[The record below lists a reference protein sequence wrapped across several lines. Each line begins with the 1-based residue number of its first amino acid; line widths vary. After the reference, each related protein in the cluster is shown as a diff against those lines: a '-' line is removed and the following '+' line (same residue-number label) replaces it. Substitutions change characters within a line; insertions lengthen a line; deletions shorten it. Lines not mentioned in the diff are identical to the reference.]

1 MAVAE
6 KKIWKANLRVKIAV
20 GMTLLGCAL
29 SFWAW
34 YRYLV
39 GLDLSWWKTPPIFV
53 GDIYHPLLYAF
64 IVVTALF
71 RYTRPIAS
79 GVAAALS
86 CSVILHSL
94 IVSPVAVIGNS
105 AESRVIWLIPTHL
118 LLLISALLMVAR
130 PFLSY
135 AAISILCFCI
145 TYWIVL
151 WRRPPAEIQ
160 PARTS
165 LSTTPAEVARKDGPD
180 RRLSFPLLW
189 ETRAM

>member
-6 KKIWKANLRVKIAV
+6 KKIWKANLRVKIAM

-34 YRYLV
+34 NRYLV

-94 IVSPVAVIGNS
+94 IVSPVAGRGHSGGSI
-105 AESRVIWLIPTHL
+105 ATWLIP
-118 LLLISALLMVAR
+118 
-130 PFLSY
+130 
-135 AAISILCFCI
+135 
-145 TYWIVL
+145 
-151 WRRPPAEIQ
+151 RPPVFLVDA
-160 PARTS
+160 S
-165 LSTTPAEVARKDGPD
+165 
-180 RRLSFPLLW
+180 
-189 ETRAM
+189 

>member
-6 KKIWKANLRVKIAV
+6 KKIWKANLRVKIAM

-94 IVSPVAVIGNS
+94 IVSPVAVKGNHGRTS
-105 AESRVIWLIPTHL
+105 GNWAFPTHMVFVIRVSL
-118 LLLISALLMVAR
+118 LGRAPRWRSRAWR
-130 PFLSY
+130 
-135 AAISILCFCI
+135 
-145 TYWIVL
+145 IVCC
-151 WRRPPAEIQ
+151 
-160 PARTS
+160 
-165 LSTTPAEVARKDGPD
+165 
-180 RRLSFPLLW
+180 
-189 ETRAM
+189 